1 MYVVV
6 KFVNKEPIMEQ
17 FETFETLHNR
27 YPDALS
33 ALNVNTEEE
42 AMEFLN
48 NWKKEYNTIIKKA
61 QTQTQGSIC

>member
-17 FETFETLHNR
+17 FETFETLQNR

-33 ALNVNTEEE
+33 ALTVNTEEE
-42 AMEFLN
+42 AVEFLN
-48 NWKKEYNTIIKKA
+48 KWRKEYNELSKKE
-61 QTQTQGSIC
+61 QVQGSIC